1 MEAPGG
7 LRKPFWRGMP
17 PPTPQK
23 RVGGCPFYKVAE
35 FHSERVHPGAPA
47 TMARAGA
54 RARGAALAG
63 ALAALAVVAR
73 TRGQAGQSF
82 GAQTDWDTPPTV
94 RSRSRSPTPPSSSS
108 SSSSSSRRRLRPS
121 RTPTQAHPGRKLA
134 APPGPGAPQGP
145 AAERSGARCA
155 PPHRASARPPRPARV
170 TPPGLRGRRP
180 AQGQWAGSS
189 WGSPA
194 PRAGSW
200 WRTAA
205 RRSRAPRDPGRR
217 PGRGVTAPGGP
228 RRGASPTRTVGGA
241 GAGLPCSLAPA
252 LSTPPSPAALPPASP
267 APREERET
275 DRRAARRR

>member
-23 RVGGCPFYKVAE
+23 RVGVAPFTKWPSSTLSGCPW
-35 FHSERVHPGAPA
+35 RP
-47 TMARAGA
+47 
-54 RARGAALAG
+54 RARGRAG
-63 ALAALAVVAR
+63 RPWRGPWRRWRWWRGRGAR
-73 TRGQAGQSF
+73 PG
-82 GAQTDWDTPPTV
+82 
-94 RSRSRSPTPPSSSS
+94 SSSG
-108 SSSSSSRRRLRPS
+108 RRRTGTRRPRCAQPQPQS
-121 RTPTQAHPGRKLA
+121 NPPPPPPPPPPPRGGGSALPGHPHERI
-134 APPGPGAPQGP
+134 PGASLQHLRVRGLRKVPQV
-145 AAERSGARCA
+145 ERSGARRA
-155 PPHRASARPPRPARV
+155 RPHRASARPPRPARV
-170 TPPGLRGRRP
+170 TPPSLRGRRP
-180 AQGQWAGSS
+180 AQGTGQWAGSS